1 MIDNLRKG
9 LDVKIPKESSDYRQN
24 SFKAVEQIET
34 LMQTKIDSKEN
45 RIDVKIGLKKGL
57 PMDNIHRIAAPIVE
71 QWAIETFE
79 DSLNVEGYDFVGV
92 ELTPSRTSLVDLVLS
107 FKPENSDGFPAGVDV
122 KGTSMDIPNSGKS
135 PNITSFAKIRT
146 AYIDDNNF
154 MFIILSLKH
163 QVFTDTT
170 GEQAVQS
177 LVIKEANAYD
187 LKYLRESEF
196 NINPSL
202 GTGQLQIGDIHY
214 VDADSYRTVD
224 EFVDL
229 LDKKYMSI
237 VSNNKNKWKEL
248 ADKNGWIK

>member
-1 MIDNLRKG
+1 MIKKLRKG
-9 LDVKIPKESSDYRQN
+9 LDLKIPKESKDYQEN
-24 SFKAVEQIET
+24 SLKAIYQIEK
-34 LMQTKIDSKEN
+34 LMDHKIDNKEN
-45 RIDVKIGLKKGL
+45 TIDIKIGLRQGL

-107 FKPENSDGFPAGVDV
+107 FKPDNGVGFPAGVDV

-154 MFIILSLKH
+154 MFIILSIKH
-163 QVFTDTT
+163 QVYTDNS
-170 GEQAVQS
+170 GEFAVQS

-187 LKYLRESEF
+187 LKYLRENEF

-202 GTGQLQIGDIHY
+202 GTGQLQITDIHY
-214 VDADSYRTVD
+214 VDADHYRTVD
-224 EFVDL
+224 QFVDL
-229 LDKKYMSI
+229 LDKKFISI
-237 VSNNKNKWKEL
+237 KTNDREKWKGL
-248 ADKNGWIK
+248 AIQNDWIK